1 MTTDRIIPFALAPA
15 DVGCRNHILG
25 AFRALS
31 NLVGQKFDPEELFV
45 LPDGSRSFLEV
56 RTALVYTKFKSY
68 KEFTN
73 KLFGL
78 LDEYLGNKKVVPQ
91 VFITVYNPTESHEP
105 GRNADVLCRAVKEYY
120 KKHNLGKVMT
130 VVLSSR
136 YYKYRYVDLIN
147 IPKHLM
153 TFALRIRL
161 IRNKNLRK
169 KVLITMGTIH
179 NFTAEAV
186 VEKSNEL
193 QGAVKKYKKDKDLT
207 KIISKLEK
215 FTKSS
220 KKVVFCLGGRVEGS
234 EIVFDI
240 NYAQKLFNDAEK
252 LAACGY
258 GVVFVNGPRTPSSVT
273 DYLYEKAMGHECIV
287 FQNCKRIAQIK
298 EDYAPSAWRIYSGP
312 HEEEFKKLQKL
323 GNIYPGVLGFGNT
336 LAVHTMDS
344 YSACETASAKI
355 PTAVSCRGLYIDQ
368 TIRYDCLNLAHLLCP
383 KYAIDFDEFVNM
395 ACNMKIEPK
404 DLKPRLL
411 SNPLRVFAETV
422 VKRLKQ
428 LDDKS

>member
-1 MTTDRIIPFALAPA
+1 MIAKKIKPFAIAPA

-25 AFRALS
+25 AFRAIGEL
-31 NLVGQKFDPEELFV
+31 NGQKLNPDNLFV
-45 LPDGSRSFLEV
+45 LPDGSQSFLEV
-56 RTALVYTKFKSY
+56 RTALVYTGFKSY
-68 KEFTN
+68 REFTE
-73 KLFGL
+73 KLFDL
-78 LDEYLGNKKVVPQ
+78 LDEYLAHKKQIPQ

-120 KKHNLGKVMT
+120 KIRNLGKVMT

-153 TFALRIRL
+153 TFSLRIRL

-179 NFTAEAV
+179 NFTMQAV
-186 VEKSNEL
+186 VDKCDDL
-193 QGAVKKYKKDKDLT
+193 QAIMKKYEKDADLAS
-207 KIISKLEK
+207 IISKLDNFKHKE
-215 FTKSS
+215 

-240 NYAQKLFNDAEK
+240 NYVQKLYSDAEK
-252 LAACGY
+252 LVASGY
-258 GVVFVNGPRTPSSVT
+258 GVVFVNGPRTPSTVT
-273 DYLYEKAMGHECIV
+273 DYLYEKALKNDNIV

-312 HEEEFKKLQKL
+312 HEEEFRKLQKL

-344 YSACETASAKI
+344 YSSCETASAKI
-355 PTAVSCRGLYIDQ
+355 PTAVSCRGLYIDPA
-368 TIRYDCLNLAHLLCP
+368 IRYDCRNLAQLLCP
-383 KYAIDFDEFVNM
+383 KYAIDFDEFVSM

-404 DLKPRLL
+404 DLRPRLL

-422 VKRLKQ
+422 VKRLNQ
-428 LDDKS
+428 LG